1 MSDIAGND
9 KAAEAAMRIFLAHH
23 EKFHFAL
30 QDKYEELIKYAQRK
44 DASQFLIDKGNREIK
59 EAADYLNAAKNTIEA
74 LNELVEFTEQR
85 NRIKRREKEIKELR
99 QTLKQYGI

>member
-1 MSDIAGND
+1 MAARYAHYCKSRTMSDIAGND
-9 KAAEAAMRIFLAHH
+9 KTAEAAMRIFLAHH

-59 EAADYLNAAKNTIEA
+59 KLPTI
-74 LNELVEFTEQR
+74 
-85 NRIKRREKEIKELR
+85 
-99 QTLKQYGI
+99 